1 VHLCTISAFRPAMM
15 QLRTYTVRFCTLG
28 PFGARMMQKC
38 TAPCSPQ
45 CRSSTRRALRRS
57 PTAPTTRRRSVTA

>member
-1 VHLCTISAFRPAMM
+1 VAVHLCTISAFRPAMM

-45 CRSSTRRALRRS
+45 CRSSPAPRRA
-57 PTAPTTRRRSVTA
+57 